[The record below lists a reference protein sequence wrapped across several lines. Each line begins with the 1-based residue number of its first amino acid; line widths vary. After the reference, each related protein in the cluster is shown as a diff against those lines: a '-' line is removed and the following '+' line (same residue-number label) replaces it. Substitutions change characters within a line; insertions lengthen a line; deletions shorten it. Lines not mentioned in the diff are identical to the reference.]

1 MTTAAAIKVRD
12 KKQQRADEKDMP
24 RSTRFARMP
33 LLVEEVAATYPTA
46 CGLVILARQFIDGL
60 PVQKCTAAYARLA
73 PVQVKTFPTPL
84 SHSALIHFPEMCAL
98 TDTVSTLILRQGKEN
113 NITSGKGDRP
123 KAKKRRAR

>member
-24 RSTRFARMP
+24 RSNRFARMP
-33 LLVEEVAATYPTA
+33 SLVEEVAATSPTA

-60 PVQKCTAAYARLA
+60 LVQKCTAACARLA

-84 SHSALIHFPEMCAL
+84 LHSALIHLPQMCAL
-98 TDTVSTLILRQGKEN
+98 TDTDCLHADFAAG
-113 NITSGKGDRP
+113 
-123 KAKKRRAR
+123 